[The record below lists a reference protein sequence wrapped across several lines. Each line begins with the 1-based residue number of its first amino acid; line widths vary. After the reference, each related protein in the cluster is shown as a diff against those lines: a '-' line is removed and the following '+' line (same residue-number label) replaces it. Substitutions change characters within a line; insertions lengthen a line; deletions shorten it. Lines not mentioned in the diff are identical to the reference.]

1 MTTNG
6 GNQETLA
13 AKRPVAF
20 GDYQFEIYAAGLSGT
35 LPSLPMVYA
44 ELDPSKESPHRRGQ
58 TSFSGVGRDLICGS
72 ESDSTAALAGTMRT
86 VIAAVVRTAE
96 VPPRLTGGLVSVEG
110 GGRRAQWSDRRVR
123 ER

>member
-1 MTTNG
+1 MTTNC

-44 ELDPSKESPHRRGQ
+44 ELEARAARPAPRPRGVA
-58 TSFSGVGRDLICGS
+58 SRPGG
-72 ESDSTAALAGTMRT
+72 STAA
-86 VIAAVVRTAE
+86 V
-96 VPPRLTGGLVSVEG
+96 
-110 GGRRAQWSDRRVR
+110 AQPSTD
-123 ER
+123 

>member
-1 MTTNG
+1 MTTNC

-44 ELDPSKESPHRRGQ
+44 ELEAFVRDSATTQYTATSATPGNRR
-58 TSFSGVGRDLICGS
+58 SMARSSSIEPEPYS
-72 ESDSTAALAGTMRT
+72 A
-86 VIAAVVRTAE
+86 
-96 VPPRLTGGLVSVEG
+96 
-110 GGRRAQWSDRRVR
+110 
-123 ER
+123 